1 MISGLGGSSLL
12 AYIIGFGVF
21 TGSGVGFGYA
31 ATTPASIK
39 WFPPQRTGL
48 IAGIVVAGFG
58 LAPVV
63 LAPLSAWFLDLF
75 ASTNAQGV
83 VEQGV
88 SETMIALGI
97 ITWVVVGGL
106 ALFVRN
112 PPEGHL
118 VQPPAGG
125 GAARIVRPEFSW
137 RQMLRTTQFWLLFVM
152 FFFGAAAGL
161 TFISVASDLGKH
173 ALGAKRSSWSSCWRV
188 GNSTGRILTGTLSDR
203 IGRQWTLLVEFIWQA
218 LVVAALYKLSS
229 GDASWAP
236 ILAVVFMLGFNYG
249 TNLAVFPAACKD
261 YFGIRNFGLNYG
273 CLFAA
278 FGSAGLI
285 MPWVNGLIEDKTGSL
300 RPLLRDHHRPAG
312 RRRRAGRREQGR
324 GATGSASRR
333 SSRRGRR
340 DGVMAIVTISRG
352 SFSGGVAVAEAV
364 AARLG
369 VPCISREVVRDA
381 AQASGVDEG
390 SLLATLEDPPRF
402 WEKTPGRIPAHLNL
416 VRTALLQRA
425 DGRDFVYHGYAGHL
439 LLSGISHVLRVRVIA
454 SEAYRVETAMHDR
467 GLNEKEATR
476 YVKKLNVQL
485 RKWTEFLYGVDWQDP
500 SLYDVVLRVDRVGV
514 EGAADTIVRMT
525 GLPRVPA
532 DRRVAQ
538 GAGRPAAQQH
548 SLVGVERRREDAHGE
563 RAGRG

>member
-1 MISGLGGSSLL
+1 MSSSSTEITLSISIYRGWLVTAAAALTGLVFGILYIWSVVRAGIPASWDWSKADMALPYSTMCAFFAITMIPAGRLQDRFGPRLAILVGGLLAGLGLVISGLGGSSLL

-75 ASTNAQGV
+75 ESTNAQGV
-83 VEQGV
+83 MEKGV

-125 GAARIVRPEFSW
+125 GAARIARPEFSW
-137 RQMLRTTQFWLLFVM
+137 RQMLRTTQFWVLFAM

-161 TFISVASDLGKH
+161 TFVSVASDLGKQ
-173 ALGAKRSSWSSCWRV
+173 ALGAQAFLVLVALAV

-203 IGRQWTLLVEFIWQA
+203 IGRQWTLLIEFVWQA
-218 LVVAALYKLSS
+218 LVVAALYKLSH
-229 GDASWAP
+229 GDAGWAP
-236 ILAVVFMLGFNYG
+236 ILVVVFMLGFNYG
-249 TNLAVFPAACKD
+249 TNLAVFPATCKD

-285 MPWVNGLIEDKTGSL
+285 MPWVNGFIEDRTGSL
-300 RPLLRDHHRPAG
+300 DLSYAILGGFLL
-312 RRRRAGRREQGR
+312 
-324 GATGSASRR
+324 
-333 SSRRGRR
+333 
-340 DGVMAIVTISRG
+340 
-352 SFSGGVAVAEAV
+352 V
-364 AARLG
+364 AAVLAVVSKVVGQPGAHR
-369 VPCISREVVRDA
+369 VPTLIP
-381 AQASGVDEG
+381 DEG
-390 SLLATLEDPPRF
+390 
-402 WEKTPGRIPAHLNL
+402 
-416 VRTALLQRA
+416 
-425 DGRDFVYHGYAGHL
+425 
-439 LLSGISHVLRVRVIA
+439 
-454 SEAYRVETAMHDR
+454 
-467 GLNEKEATR
+467 
-476 YVKKLNVQL
+476 
-485 RKWTEFLYGVDWQDP
+485 TE
-500 SLYDVVLRVDRVGV
+500 
-514 EGAADTIVRMT
+514 
-525 GLPRVPA
+525 
-532 DRRVAQ
+532 
-538 GAGRPAAQQH
+538 
-548 SLVGVERRREDAHGE
+548 
-563 RAGRG
+563 